1 MDYESRERRVIV
13 WDKPHK
19 DFRKKHKQP
28 VGVGLMASLKESVG
42 ARDSRRRLKGT
53 TD

>member
-19 DFRKKHKQP
+19 DFLKKHKQP
-28 VGVGLMASLKESVG
+28 VGVGLMA
-42 ARDSRRRLKGT
+42 RSRRVLARGNHGA
-53 TD
+53 D